1 MRKFVLAAAVLAF
14 TALPAANAFAD
25 ATGAGCGVGTMIFK
39 GQRGVLP
46 QILAATTNGSFGNQ
60 TFGMSTGTLG
70 CEQDGLVLNEHERSM
85 YVAANYEQI
94 KQDMARGGGEY
105 LTDLATLM
113 KIAPEDRG
121 AFYALTKDRFAAL
134 TGTADADA
142 EALLAR
148 LDEALATDPV
158 LARYAS

>member
-1 MRKFVLAAAVLAF
+1 MRKLVLAAAVLAMS
-14 TALPAANAFAD
+14 ALPATAAFAE

-39 GQRGVLP
+39 GQKGVLP
-46 QILAATTNGSFGNQ
+46 QILAATTNGTLGNQ

-70 CEQDGLVLNEHERSM
+70 CEQDGVVLNEHAKEM
-85 YVAANYEQI
+85 YVATNMDLL

-105 LTDLATLM
+105 LTTLAALM
-113 KIAPEDRG
+113 EVAPADRD
-121 AFYALTKDRFAAL
+121 AFYSLTKDRFAAL
-134 TGTADADA
+134 AAPADA

-148 LDEALATDPV
+148 LDEALAADPV